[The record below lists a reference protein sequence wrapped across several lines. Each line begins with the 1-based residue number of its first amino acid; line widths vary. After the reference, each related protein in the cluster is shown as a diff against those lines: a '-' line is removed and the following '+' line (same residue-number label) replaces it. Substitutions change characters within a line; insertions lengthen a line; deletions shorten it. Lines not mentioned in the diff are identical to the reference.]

1 VDNLYYLEVRH
12 VDTKYSLMHPHLT
25 EYTYSATAS

>member
-1 VDNLYYLEVRH
+1 VRH